1 MIIGKIAEIRDRY
14 RVIINKGRVDGVQ
27 KNMKFYAY
35 DEGKEIRDPDTQEV
49 LEKVE
54 VLKAYLKVIH
64 VQEKIS
70 ILESDETEKITT
82 RPPSY
87 HTFLG
92 TLDKFAPVTREVMKS
107 LPLPDDEHESAEGS
121 SENENISEPDKIIKV
136 GDLVKQV

>member
-14 RVIINKGRVDGVQ
+14 RVVINRGSLDGVQ
-27 KNMKFYAY
+27 KNMRFYVY

-49 LEKVE
+49 LERE
-54 VLKAYLKVIH
+54 EILKAYLKVIH

-82 RPPSY
+82 HPPSY
-87 HTFLG
+87 HNFLG
-92 TLDKFAPVTREVMKS
+92 TLEKFAPVTREVMKS
-107 LPLPDDEHESAEGS
+107 LPLPVDKHESAEGS
-121 SENENISEPDKIIKV
+121 SENENIREPDKTIKV